1 MNLKKSSILVIVGII
16 YSLLLKISILLYPG
30 IFSHVFTSQISYFFS
45 ILTNIAIILFGF
57 YFIKEVIGQNRIHFK
72 LTVLATMIGPAFFIL
87 IHLKDIIRLSPKL
100 SLKLY
105 DFSPYLYNVILTGNS
120 RPSTQLILWLSSI
133 FICYFF
139 YTLHNQLNGN
149 YNVLKK
155 ATFLVL
161 ISSALNVLHRTF
173 AFITYLFFP
182 NSSLITSTPTVLLLL
197 SFSIF
202 LLLSFTLLIFFWRLY
217 KIKKYTNL
225 IT

>member
-1 MNLKKSSILVIVGII
+1 MNLKKSTILVIAVII
-16 YSLLLKISILLYPG
+16 YSILSKISILLCPG
-30 IFSHVFTSQISYFFS
+30 IFSHVFISQIYYFFS
-45 ILTNIAIILFGF
+45 ILTNIAIIMFGF

-72 LTVLATMIGPAFFIL
+72 LTVLATMIGPTFFTF
-87 IHLKDIIRLSPKL
+87 IHIKDIIRLSPKL

-105 DFSPYLYNVILTGNS
+105 GLSPYLYKVILIANL
-120 RPSTQLILWLSSI
+120 RLSTQLILWLSSI

-139 YTLHNQLNGN
+139 YTLYNKLNEN
-149 YNVLKK
+149 YNDLKK

-161 ISSALNVLHRTF
+161 ICSALNLLNRTF

-182 NSSLITSTPTVLLLL
+182 DSSLITSTPAVILLL

-217 KIKKYTNL
+217 KIEKYTNL
-225 IT
+225 IK